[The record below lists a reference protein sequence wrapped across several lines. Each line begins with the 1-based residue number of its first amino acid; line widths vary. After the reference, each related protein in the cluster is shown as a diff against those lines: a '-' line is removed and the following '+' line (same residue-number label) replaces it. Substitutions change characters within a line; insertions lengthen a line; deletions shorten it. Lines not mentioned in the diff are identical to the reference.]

1 LLCASFLQFYVFLT
15 LSTSLR
21 QMAAT
26 QWPGFTDQG
35 FWLIQDLTQTA
46 VVLGEKSWYLM
57 HAPYSFAGFLL
68 PFALLWM
75 YRETTQKSPVG
86 RWEIAAV
93 GKAACSAAAHAF
105 SPFADLAGL

>member
-1 LLCASFLQFYVFLT
+1 
-15 LSTSLR
+15 
-21 QMAAT
+21 MAAT

-86 RWEIAAV
+86 RWENRRRV
-93 GKAACSAAAHAF
+93 EKAACSAAAHDFFPF
-105 SPFADLAGL
+105 SDVAGL